1 MKRLLAALA
10 LCLSVPAAADSQQ
23 LALSEPAVFLPML
36 TRGVENGIADP
47 IWFYI
52 AAIINGA
59 NTYAVLTAG
68 QPVICGAP
76 VGDDMGLT
84 TDTIMRFVVVN
95 DLVAAEHALFEIVIV
110 LSHAE
115 AFPCNTDWNV

>member
-1 MKRLLAALA
+1 MKRLLAAVA
-10 LCLSVPAAADSQQ
+10 LCLGVPSAADSQQ

-36 TRGVENGIADP
+36 TRGIENGIADP

-59 NTYAVLTAG
+59 NTHAVLTTG
-68 QPVICGAP
+68 QPIICGAP
-76 VGDDMGLT
+76 VGGDMDQT

-95 DLVAAEHALFEIVIV
+95 DLVADENALFEIVIL

-115 AFPCNTDWNV
+115 AFPCKMDWNV

>member
-10 LCLSVPAAADSQQ
+10 LCLGVPAAADGQQ

-59 NTYAVLTAG
+59 NTHAVLTTG
-68 QPVICGAP
+68 QPIICGAP
-76 VGDDMGLT
+76 VGDDMDLT
-84 TDTIMRFVVVN
+84 TDTIMRFVVIN

-110 LSHAE
+110 LSHTE
-115 AFPCNTDWNV
+115 AFPCATDWNV